1 MDKEMKQLLDELNK
15 LFPVTF
21 QEGKSYPLDPNP
33 SDELTITLN
42 GHKYIIYGK
51 DLCVD
56 VIPV

>member
-1 MDKEMKQLLDELNK
+1 MKQLLDELNK

-21 QEGKSYPLDPNP
+21 QEGQPYPLDPNP
-33 SDELTITLN
+33 SDELTMTLN